1 MRFRWMITV
10 WIGRTSRWEEE
21 ISEEEEGMED
31 EMVLDED
38 DEEDEEMEEWEVRE
52 VKRGRRRN
60 SNILLCFSPTDCW
73 VTAGCTSRSA
83 TRTHVDLCT
92 GPRGRRIPKYLQ
104 QYTSCI
110 RF

>member
-1 MRFRWMITV
+1 MITV

-31 EMVLDED
+31 EMVLDEE
-38 DEEDEEMEEWEVRE
+38 DEEDDEMEEWEVRE

-60 SNILLCFSPTDCW
+60 SNILLCFSPTDW

-104 QYTSCI
+104 QYTSYI